1 MTKLLLITQ
10 QLAGNYN
17 IGSTLQQ
24 LEKATKRAGLEAS
37 SLGGAAGVAIQA
49 FYLFGLLGSIFLFLM
64 AYAGIMWMTAGGNE
78 EQIAKAKKITKGAVA
93 GFIIV
98 LISYTITVGISEFLL
113 DLGNK

>member
-1 MTKLLLITQ
+1 MVLKTITQ

-17 IGSTLQQ
+17 IGDTLNQ
-24 LEKATKRAGLEAS
+24 LEKATSRAGLGAS

-49 FYLFGLLGSIFLFLM
+49 FYLFGLLGGIFLFLM
-64 AYAGIMWMTAGGNE
+64 AYAGVMWMTAGGNE
-78 EQIAKAKKITKGAVA
+78 EQVAKAKKIIKGAVV

-113 DLGNK
+113 DLGKK